1 MSSNSS
7 IFNNAAKNAA
17 KNKYK
22 NLHAKYRAG
31 LGAMIFGS
39 ANAKAK
45 FSENI
50 AKPLN
55 QARQL
60 LLNMGINPDNVSP
73 STGTGMR

>member
-1 MSSNSS
+1 MSST
-7 IFNNAAKNAA
+7 FNNAAKNAA

-31 LGAMIFGS
+31 LGASLFGGP
-39 ANAKAK
+39 NARAK
-45 FSENI
+45 FNANV